1 MHPHAAPAVRPLPP
15 PIVVATPASETFDGP
30 TGSVPANPPYATARA
45 DDPRRPTPPADIP
58 YVQPPLDLRAEAT
71 EPMPPRQRTN
81 VAEDVLSAAK
91 SVLHAVIP
99 SDSRIRS

>member
-1 MHPHAAPAVRPLPP
+1 LPP
-15 PIVVATPASETFDGP
+15 PIVVAAPASETPDGP
-30 TGSVPANPPYATARA
+30 TGSVPANAPYTTARA

-58 YVQPPLDLRAEAT
+58 YVQPPLDLRADAT
-71 EPMPPRQRTN
+71 EPSPAPHRRTN

-99 SDSRIRS
+99 R